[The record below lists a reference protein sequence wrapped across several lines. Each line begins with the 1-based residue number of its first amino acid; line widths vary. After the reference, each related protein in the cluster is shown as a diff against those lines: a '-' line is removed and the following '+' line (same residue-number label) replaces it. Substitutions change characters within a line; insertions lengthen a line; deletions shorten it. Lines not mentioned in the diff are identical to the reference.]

1 MPPRILPKRDPRITR
16 ITRAD
21 ARANAA
27 VQAAVNATALAS
39 RGLAELPTAE
49 ETAAIEASVVD
60 DRNNRPP
67 PSSKPK
73 RKRKKPTKVTK
84 GQNGPKK
91 KESKKEKFVR
101 RQKEKAEAAKKAEE
115 AEKVKAIEDVEA
127 AKAIAS
133 VDAAKAAV
141 AAEAAKAAKENGGEG
156 GPIDNGIGSSEEI
169 IKSSDDGKKGGQ
181 GGPIENDTSSSEEII
196 ESSDDGKKG
205 KTTKNNPHEGDG
217 PLEPYIG
224 VDPTGGR
231 SVGRSPKISG
241 TELSRRLEGVDWAK
255 LGEKLKSEL
264 FNFVRAGGSAEEWEK
279 KRAGKEQLEKLT
291 EQIGFVSS
299 EEEILEGDSENDN
312 DEYEDL
318 KSETDPEAEEIVE
331 EGDIEDENDVYEN
344 PKGGETEPAAKV
356 DAGYVGKVIR
366 CPGSRRSSETE
377 EDDGYHP
384 EVVTCSGSS
393 SNAENGNETE
403 NESDP
408 GSDNGEGRYRQWY
421 CFPPESSTLPPTSEN
436 QTAHTHHGGSN
447 TKSPGSDAKK
457 SAGKTLAGK
466 KRKPQES
473 PEQNPKKKAKLGDD
487 SGDEGIR
494 CSWRR
499 DYSSSREDIGA
510 RKSQLQDSPKT
521 KNSSR
526 TKSKGDELPEA
537 NPSKR
542 GRRGV
547 KIITPLK
554 KSRSDDGIICA
565 LPGRTLKKNSL
576 KKHKRNNSAEKK
588 TSKKSLP
595 DEEPERSKEV

>member
-27 VQAAVNATALAS
+27 VQAAVNTTALAS

-73 RKRKKPTKVTK
+73 RKHKKPTKVTK

-115 AEKVKAIEDVEA
+115 AEEAKAIEDVEA
-127 AKAIAS
+127 AKAIAA
-133 VDAAKAAV
+133 VDAAKAAE

-156 GPIDNGIGSSEEI
+156 GPVDNGISSSEEI

-205 KTTKNNPHEGDG
+205 KTTKNNPREGGG
-217 PLEPYIG
+217 PREPYIG

-264 FNFVRAGGSAEEWEK
+264 FNFVRAGGSVEEWEK
-279 KRAGKEQLEKLT
+279 KRAEKEQLEKLT

-318 KSETDPEAEEIVE
+318 KCETDPEAEEIVE

-344 PKGGETEPAAKV
+344 PKGGETGPAAKV
-356 DAGYVGKVIR
+356 DAGYVGKVIH

-377 EDDGYHP
+377 EDDGYDP
-384 EVVTCSGSS
+384 ELVTCCGWC

-403 NESDP
+403 TESDP
-408 GSDNGEGRYRQWY
+408 GS
-421 CFPPESSTLPPTSEN
+421 EN
-436 QTAHTHHGGSN
+436 AHTHHGGSN
-447 TKSPGSDAKK
+447 TKSPVADAKK
-457 SAGKTLAGK
+457 SARKTLAEK
-466 KRKPQES
+466 KRKFEDS
-473 PEQNPKKKAKLGDD
+473 SEQNPKKKAKLGDD
-487 SGDEGIR
+487 SGGEGIR

-499 DYSSSREDIGA
+499 DYSSNRGDIGA
-510 RKSQLQDSPKT
+510 RKPQLQDSLKT

-542 GRRGV
+542 GKRGV
-547 KIITPLK
+547 KIIIPPK
-554 KSRSDDGIICA
+554 RRRSDDGIICA
-565 LPGRTLKKNSL
+565 LPGHTPKKSLL

-588 TSKKSLP
+588 TSKRSLP
-595 DEEPERSKEV
+595 DEEPERSKEGGRKKVGWLW